1 LPDLEASAV
10 ALFLHVVHC
19 HQLWYCSA
27 AAFGAAVAA
36 AAVAAVAL
44 ASHRCCESVRS
55 GELISC
61 PRFQRC
67 WLSGIICTVL
77 VYAMML
83 LPNATSQNSLWG
95 VFCGSV
101 GMCVSMLGEQ
111 LFVPGPYA
119 VAAAV

>member
-1 LPDLEASAV
+1 MWSTATSSGT
-10 ALFLHVVHC
+10 ALL
-19 HQLWYCSA
+19 L
-27 AAFGAAVAA
+27 
-36 AAVAAVAL
+36 L
-44 ASHRCCESVRS
+44 SVLLLLLS
-55 GELISC
+55 LLLLLLLL
-61 PRFQRC
+61 
-67 WLSGIICTVL
+67 LSGIICTVL